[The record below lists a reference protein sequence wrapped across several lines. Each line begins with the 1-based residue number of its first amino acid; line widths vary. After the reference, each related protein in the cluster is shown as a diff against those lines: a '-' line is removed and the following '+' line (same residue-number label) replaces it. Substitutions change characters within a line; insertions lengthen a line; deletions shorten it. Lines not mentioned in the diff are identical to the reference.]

1 MLPPIGPQLSLN
13 IKQVRLLS
21 ITLAVEA
28 DPVFD
33 MNAPIIDT
41 DRALP
46 LLCQI
51 ALPSNPPQ

>member
-1 MLPPIGPQLSLN
+1 MLPLIGPQSSLN

-33 MNAPIIDT
+33 INALIIDT

-46 LLCQI
+46 LLC
-51 ALPSNPPQ
+51 